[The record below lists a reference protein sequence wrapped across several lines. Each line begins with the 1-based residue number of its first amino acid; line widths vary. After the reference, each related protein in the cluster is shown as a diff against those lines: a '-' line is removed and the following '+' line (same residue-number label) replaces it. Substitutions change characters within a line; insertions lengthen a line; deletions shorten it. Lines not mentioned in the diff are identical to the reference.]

1 MRGASGRSDLSE
13 VKGARN
19 FEKVLESISAEI
31 NKDQYMLMEYLVPV
45 IDGCRAALRVSVDRA
60 RELHN
65 MPDSEFEQYL
75 DGTEQ
80 SFRALTICFKMTDTG
95 EVCSI
100 EFEHGKSTV
109 YDECVEPDVV
119 VTSDFN
125 TMADLFDADSHRL
138 PTEVLGS
145 KVSVTGND
153 SLEVVEVL
161 GLLCFSPL
169 LRMARSG
176 IDPSS
181 LLAED
186 ADSAIMA
193 AASGLVTEMVS
204 KWVDLQIEKCS
215 DTENRSKGKVRQ
227 GRGKGK

>member
-1 MRGASGRSDLSE
+1 
-13 VKGARN
+13 
-19 FEKVLESISAEI
+19 
-31 NKDQYMLMEYLVPV
+31 MLMEYLVPV
-45 IDGCRAALRVSVDRA
+45 IDGCRAALKVSIDRA
-60 RELHN
+60 RELQN

-100 EFEHGKSTV
+100 EFEHGVSTV
-109 YDECVEPDVV
+109 SDECMEPDVV
-119 VTSDFN
+119 ISSDFK
-125 TMADLFDADSHRL
+125 TMADLFDSDSRSL
-138 PTEVLGS
+138 PTDVLGT
-145 KVSVTGND
+145 KVDVSGND
-153 SLEVVEVL
+153 SLEVVEAL
-161 GLLCFSPL
+161 GLFCFCPL

-193 AASGLVTEMVS
+193 AASSLVTDLVR
-204 KWVDLQIEKCS
+204 KWISLQVEACS
-215 DTENRSKGKVRQ
+215 DAKEPAKTEVRR
-227 GRGKGK
+227 GRGKGTRAP

>member
-1 MRGASGRSDLSE
+1 
-13 VKGARN
+13 
-19 FEKVLESISAEI
+19 
-31 NKDQYMLMEYLVPV
+31 MLMEYLVPV
-45 IDGCRAALRVSVDRA
+45 VDGCRAALRVSVDRA
-60 RELHN
+60 KELHN

-75 DGTEQ
+75 EATEQ

-100 EFEHGKSTV
+100 DFADGKSTV
-109 YDECVEPDVV
+109 YDECAEPNVV

-125 TMADLFDADSHRL
+125 TMADLLDFDSRSL

-145 KVSVTGND
+145 KLTVTGND
-153 SLEVVEVL
+153 SLEVVEAL

-169 LRMARSG
+169 VRMARSG

-186 ADSAIMA
+186 ADSVIMA
-193 AASGLVTEMVS
+193 AASGLVTDMVT
-204 KWVDLQIEKCS
+204 KWVDLQIEGCS
-215 DTENRSKGKVRQ
+215 DAGARPKGKVTQ
-227 GRGKGK
+227 GRGKGRRAP